1 MMTTRETTRSA
12 LGALAALAL
21 LLSAATVE
29 AATIPKPDGA
39 RSWILVSGS
48 DCDDDGPNVNVDRGH
63 CIGEVSVLDT
73 PGDLGHGQIPNA
85 FEQYA
90 GAMIGPEMMRGYLET
105 TNAQFGWMD
114 MSMVD
119 TYTLISSTL
128 PIGTVVPVTVSFR
141 AVGTMYPSFV
151 CCNAWGS
158 GAFSIK
164 IGETFNPSP
173 IVIPENTRVGSLPS
187 PTASA
192 ALPFV
197 YPRNSGADVPID
209 LTATHTLNVT
219 IGTPFDLAYQ
229 ITTNAIKS
237 RIDFSNTATINFV
250 VPEGTQMTSTG
261 GYGAPVPVVRGTW
274 SHLKTRFSR

>member
-1 MMTTRETTRSA
+1 MTTREITRSA
-12 LGALAALAL
+12 PGALAALAL
-21 LLSAATVE
+21 LMSAVPVE
-29 AATIPKPDGA
+29 AASIPKPDGA
-39 RSWILVSGS
+39 RSWILVYGA
-48 DCDDDGPNVNVDRGH
+48 DCDDDGSNAHVDRGH
-63 CIGEVSVLDT
+63 CIGAVSVLDT

-90 GAMIGPEMMRGYLET
+90 GATIGPEMMRGYLQT
-105 TNAQFGWMD
+105 TGSQFGWMD

-128 PIGTVVPVTVSFR
+128 PVGTVVPVTVSFR
-141 AVGTMYPSFV
+141 AVGTMYPDFV

-158 GAFSIK
+158 GTITVK
-164 IGETFNPSP
+164 LGQTFNNDP
-173 IVIPENTRVGSLPS
+173 IVVPENTRVGNLLD
-187 PTASA
+187 SA

-197 YPRNSGADVPID
+197 YPRASAAEVPID
-209 LTATHTLNVT
+209 LTADHTMNVT

-250 VPEGTQMTSTG
+250 VPEGTQITSTG
-261 GYGAPVPVVRGTW
+261 GYGAPVPVVRSTW
-274 SHLKTRFSR
+274 SNLKSRFSR

>member
-21 LLSAATVE
+21 LLLAATVE

-90 GAMIGPEMMRGYLET
+90 GAMIGPEMMRGYIET
-105 TNAQFGWMD
+105 TASQFGWLD
-114 MSMVD
+114 MSMID

-128 PIGTVVPVTVSFR
+128 PVGTVVPITVSFR
-141 AVGTMYPSFV
+141 AVGTMYPAFI
-151 CCNAWGS
+151 CCGGYGS
-158 GAFSIK
+158 GAFSIDL
-164 IGETFNPSP
+164 GTTFNPDP
-173 IVIPENTRVGSLPS
+173 IVIPENTRVGNLLDSK
-187 PTASA
+187 AI
-192 ALPFV
+192 PFV
-197 YPRNSGADVPID
+197 YPRNSSADVPID
-209 LTATHTLNVT
+209 LTATHTMDVT

-229 ITTNAIKS
+229 ITANVAKA

-261 GYGAPVPVVRGTW
+261 GYGAPVPVVRSTW